1 MMDYLIV
8 AIVGAAFIALG
19 VYATRVI
26 DRKCAKA
33 AAEKAV
39 AEAKTQTKD

>member
-1 MMDYLIV
+1 MMDYLVV
-8 AIVGAAFIALG
+8 AIVGAAFLALG
-19 VYATRVI
+19 VYASRVI

-39 AEAKTQTKD
+39 AEAKKENE